1 MSGGGKMSG
10 RKNFLTQN
18 YLVRNIKAY
27 PVLKEKF
34 MNYIKGTK
42 EMPKGFTESKLFH
55 DYLKVR
61 RNNPEKRVSQSEYMI
76 FGFYN
81 LPVSEQKKYLTDI
94 EATRLMRPYNNDSE
108 KYLKDKKSFLKNF
121 SRFVSRGWLYV
132 PEADYQQF
140 ENFVHKYH
148 TIALKPQYSS
158 WGIGFIRLTEEEF
171 DQMED
176 KEAFFQKMIS
186 GRYLAEEF
194 VKSHESLSVFHPE
207 SLNTLRVIT
216 FRNEERFE
224 VFGCGLRV
232 GNNGLH
238 VDNAHGGGI
247 FCEIDPKTG
256 KIITDGLDEN
266 ANVYETHP
274 MTGVKFKGVQ
284 VPFWK
289 EICELCKEASQELP
303 CLRVVGWDVAIL
315 EDGRLELIEGNH
327 SPGMNIVQA
336 PGKHGVHEKFEK
348 MLLDYYGDP
357 EQYVSAS

>member
-1 MSGGGKMSG
+1 MGKK
-10 RKNFLTQN
+10 KNIILDN
-18 YLVRNIKAY
+18 YLVKNVRAY
-27 PVLKEKF
+27 PVLKKKF
-34 MNYIKGTK
+34 MKYIKGTK
-42 EMPKGFTESKLFH
+42 EMPAEFSENKLFH

-81 LPVSEQKKYLTDI
+81 LSTEEQKKYLTDI
-94 EATRLMRPYNNDSE
+94 EATRLMRPYNNESE
-108 KYLKDKKSFLKNF
+108 KYLKDKVSFLKNF
-121 SRFVSRGWLYV
+121 QRFVKRGWLYV
-132 PEADYQQF
+132 PEAGYEEF
-140 ENFVHKYH
+140 SEFVHKYH

-158 WGIGFIRLTEEEF
+158 WGIGFIKLTEEEF
-171 DQMED
+171 DAKED
-176 KEAFFQKMIS
+176 KMEFFEMLCS

-194 VKSHESLSVFHPE
+194 VVSHESLAKFHPS

-216 FRNEERFE
+216 FRKEDRVEI
-224 VFGCGLRV
+224 FGCGLRV

-247 FCEIDPKTG
+247 FCEIDPETG

-266 ANVYETHP
+266 ANSYKTHP
-274 MTGVKFKGVQ
+274 MTGVQFKGAQ
-284 VPFWK
+284 IPYWK

-315 EDGRLELIEGNH
+315 EDGALELIEGNH

-336 PGKHGVHEKFEK
+336 PAKHGVYERFSS
-348 MLLDYYGDP
+348 MLLNYYGGP
-357 EQYVSAS
+357 EQYMENKAV

>member
-1 MSGGGKMSG
+1 MAKK
-10 RKNFLTQN
+10 KNIILDN
-18 YLVRNIKAY
+18 YIVKNIKAY
-27 PVLKEKF
+27 PVLKKKF
-34 MNYIKGTK
+34 MSYIEGTK
-42 EMPKGFTESKLFH
+42 ELPAEFTTNKLFH

-76 FGFYN
+76 FGFHG
-81 LPVSEQKKYLTDI
+81 LDTKQQKEYLTDI

-108 KYLKDKKSFLKNF
+108 KYLKDKQSFLKNF
-121 SRFVSRGWLYV
+121 HRFVSRGWLYV
-132 PEADYQQF
+132 PESTLEAFSD
-140 ENFVHKYH
+140 FVHTYH
-148 TIALKPQYSS
+148 TVALKPQYSS

-171 DQMED
+171 DAKED
-176 KEAFFQKMIS
+176 KMAFFEQLCK

-194 VKSHESLSVFHPE
+194 VESHESLAVFHPS

-216 FRNEERFE
+216 FRNGDRFE

-256 KIITDGLDEN
+256 MITTDGLDEC
-266 ANVYETHP
+266 ANTYVKHP

-284 VPFWK
+284 IPFWK
-289 EICELCKEASQELP
+289 EICALCEEASKELP

-315 EDGRLELIEGNH
+315 SDGRLELIEGNH

-336 PGKHGVHEKFEK
+336 PAKHGVHDKFAN

-357 EQYVSAS
+357 EQYVQKEAV